1 MSIASTGLGK
11 DERLVARATYSM
23 DEVAQLFGIGRNQ
36 AYESARRGDFP
47 TIRLGKRIVAPKVPI
62 DRMLAGE
69 AA

>member
-1 MSIASTGLGK
+1 
-11 DERLVARATYSM
+11 M